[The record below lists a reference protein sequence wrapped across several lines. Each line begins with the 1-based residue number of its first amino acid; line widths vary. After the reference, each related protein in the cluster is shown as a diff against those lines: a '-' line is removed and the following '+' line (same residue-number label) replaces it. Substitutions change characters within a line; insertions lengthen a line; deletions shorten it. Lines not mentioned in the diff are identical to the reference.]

1 MHFAQIGYLLGLAAG
16 VIFILTVIVGGKLW
30 PGYNI
35 YRAISE
41 LTLPTSPNRL
51 IITALFVLFNL
62 LLILYGI
69 VTIVDLSAN
78 PWLNFAGW
86 MYIVAGLAGF
96 VMAYYPMD
104 HKHAGPTRSGYIHRR
119 MATIAI
125 ICSVIIMV
133 FSAVGFGQ
141 VEPLRPLARL
151 SAVMSVPVTLTAL
164 GIWISALRK
173 SLAFGTFQKASL
185 GLFTTWLCWSSVML
199 HFLLS

>member
-1 MHFAQIGYLLGLAAG
+1 MHFSQIGYLLGLSAG
-16 VIFILTVIVGGKLW
+16 VIFILTVVVGGKLW
-30 PGYNI
+30 PGYTI
-35 YRAISE
+35 YQAISE
-41 LTLPTSPNRL
+41 LTLPTSPNRTV
-51 IITALFVLFNL
+51 ITALFVLFNL
-62 LLILYGI
+62 LLLLYGI

-78 PWLNFAGW
+78 PWLNFSGW

-104 HKHAGPTRSGYIHRR
+104 HRHNRPTMSGYIHRR
-119 MATIAI
+119 MATLAI
-125 ICSVIIMV
+125 ICSVIIV
-133 FSAVGFGQ
+133 ACSAVGFSQ
-141 VEPLRPLARL
+141 VELLRPLARL
-151 SAVMSVPVTLTAL
+151 SIVLSVPVTLTAW